1 MSPPAPLPGPG
12 SAWRATL
19 FSAVALAL
27 ALTGDQLL
35 YVVLPLQAEAFGLSI
50 FWVGI
55 LLSANRWIRV
65 LAYGEVARLGQRIGP
80 KRMTVVAAICATIST
95 TLYAAGQGEWI
106 LLGSRLL
113 WGLSFAAFN
122 LTALVYALGD
132 GRNPASRLGLAR
144 AVRQIGPAL
153 AAAGGAWL
161 ALLLGPRDVF
171 YVMSALT
178 ALSVPLAL
186 ALPDDDAP
194 EQTVPARAFT
204 APTAFDLLS
213 FGNGFT
219 SEGVFMV
226 TVGLLFATDASAAGA
241 LLSAGIAIAGRHVVV
256 IVMGPIGGV
265 LADRFGI
272 DRVQLYSTM
281 LVVAGFAAVPLGFI
295 APGVTLILLGR
306 GTQAAVGPII
316 ATRRNPTNPMRALSA
331 NATWG
336 DLGAA
341 LGPTLAGIIIGLV
354 SLEWIYAAMA
364 LMIGGLYG
372 NFLWRSSRAGHQR

>member
-1 MSPPAPLPGPG
+1 MSLPSPLPGPA

-35 YVVLPLQAEAFGLSI
+35 YVVLPLQAEAFGVSI

-65 LAYGEVARLGQRIGP
+65 LAYGEVARLGHRIGP
-80 KRMTVVAAICATIST
+80 KRLTVVAAICATVST
-95 TLYAAGQGEWI
+95 TLYAAGEGDWI

-132 GRNPASRLGLAR
+132 GRNPARRIGLAR
-144 AVRQIGPAL
+144 AIRQIGPAL

-171 YVMSALT
+171 YVMAALT
-178 ALSVPLAL
+178 ALAVPLAL
-186 ALPDDDAP
+186 ALPNDHPP
-194 EQTVPARAFT
+194 EQAVPARAFT
-204 APTAFDLLS
+204 APSAFDLVS
-213 FGNGFT
+213 FANGFT
-219 SEGVFMV
+219 VEGVFMV

-272 DRVQLYSTM
+272 DRVLLYSTM
-281 LVVAGFAAVPLGFI
+281 LVVAGFAAVPLGLI

-306 GTQAAVGPII
+306 GAQAAVGPIV
-316 ATRRNPTNPMRALSA
+316 ATRRNPANPMRALSA
-331 NATWG
+331 NATWS

-341 LGPTLAGIIIGLV
+341 LGPTLAGVVIGLV
-354 SLEWIYAAMA
+354 SLDWIYAAMA
-364 LMIGGLYG
+364 LMIGGLFG
-372 NFLWRSSRAGHQR
+372 NFLWRGSPAGHQR